1 MQTEIPINSEKTV
14 PSLILIQSELKAPKT
29 RNNKFGGFSYRNTAD
44 ILEAV
49 KPLLRKYNCLTFLTD
64 EIIQFG
70 DTLILKATAY
80 FFDEFGKGVT
90 THGFAI
96 IDRTRKNMDAAQ
108 QTGSASSYARKTA
121 LCGLFLIDDAI
132 DPDSLPTMTG
142 NGQPAVPP
150 PPAPAAPSAPPVPAN
165 SPYSP
170 SRPSGPS
177 IAVPPPPPPMPG
189 TRN

>member
-29 RNNKFGGFSYRNTAD
+29 RNNKFGGFSYRNAAD

-80 FFDEFGKGVT
+80 FFDEFGKEVT

-150 PPAPAAPSAPPVPAN
+150 MPPSPAAPPAPPQSAN
-165 SPYSP
+165 SVPIRTTPYP
-170 SRPSGPS
+170 SVQCR
-177 IAVPPPPPPMPG
+177 VPPPPMPG
-189 TRN
+189 ARN